1 MPDLETGTPS
11 EPADD
16 IRSALVSALAES
28 EAPDVVETPE
38 VSETSEVDDKPDRAR
53 GPDGKFAKKE
63 DEPEPVVA
71 EQPEKTETPEVK
83 VETKEAPTHWS
94 QADKDKFKTQPPEVQ
109 SFILDRFK
117 AMEGDYTK
125 KTQAIAELKKE
136 YGPVDE
142 MFAPHKEVLR
152 QKGFTPKTL
161 IEAWANVEQK
171 LAGGPDSAVDVIRGL
186 VSGYNIPPEKIAAAL
201 GIARQAV
208 QNNVQ
213 QQPTAVQNGQ
223 LVPLPPEVQKTIDDL
238 RNKVGTFEQKFG
250 TIEQREAQA
259 AAAAKLA
266 DEQRAE
272 GIVTEF
278 KEAKDAKGNRLHE
291 HFEEVEGLMTE
302 LAQAKIASKQPV
314 PPLKDLYEM
323 AVYAHPDV
331 RQKVLTAQRQQEE
344 KKRAD
349 EARAKAVAAKKA
361 GASVTGAPGT
371 GQAPTGKDT
380 GQSIRDSLEAAF
392 EDVA

>member
-38 VSETSEVDDKPDRAR
+38 VETPDEDDKPDRAR

-223 LVPLPPEVQKTIDDL
+223 VVPLPPEVQKTIDDL

-361 GASVTGAPGT
+361 GSSVTGAPGT

>member
-71 EQPEKTETPEVK
+71 AEKPEEQTEQSK

-152 QKGFTPKTL
+152 QKGFTPRSL

-223 LVPLPPEVQKTIDDL
+223 VVPLPPEVQKTIDDL

-361 GASVTGAPGT
+361 GSSVTGAPGT

>member
-38 VSETSEVDDKPDRAR
+38 VETPDEDDKPDRAR

-361 GASVTGAPGT
+361 GSSVTGAPGT

>member
-38 VSETSEVDDKPDRAR
+38 VNETPDETDKPDRAR

-223 LVPLPPEVQKTIDDL
+223 IVALPPEVQKQLAELNQWKT
-238 RNKVGTFEQKFG
+238 QQQ
-250 TIEQREAQA
+250 QRDAQT

-272 GIVTEF
+272 NIVTEF
-278 KEAKDAKGNRLHE
+278 
-291 HFEEVEGLMTE
+291 
-302 LAQAKIASKQPV
+302 
-314 PPLKDLYEM
+314 
-323 AVYAHPDV
+323 
-331 RQKVLTAQRQQEE
+331 
-344 KKRAD
+344 
-349 EARAKAVAAKKA
+349 
-361 GASVTGAPGT
+361 
-371 GQAPTGKDT
+371 
-380 GQSIRDSLEAAF
+380 
-392 EDVA
+392 

>member
-38 VSETSEVDDKPDRAR
+38 VETPDEDDKPDRAR
-53 GPDGKFAKKE
+53 GPDG
-63 DEPEPVVA
+63 
-71 EQPEKTETPEVK
+71 K

-223 LVPLPPEVQKTIDDL
+223 VVPLPPEVQKTIDDL

-278 KEAKDAKGNRLHE
+278 KEAKDAKGNR
-291 HFEEVEGLMTE
+291 
-302 LAQAKIASKQPV
+302 
-314 PPLKDLYEM
+314 
-323 AVYAHPDV
+323 
-331 RQKVLTAQRQQEE
+331 
-344 KKRAD
+344 
-349 EARAKAVAAKKA
+349 
-361 GASVTGAPGT
+361 
-371 GQAPTGKDT
+371 
-380 GQSIRDSLEAAF
+380 
-392 EDVA
+392 

>member
-1 MPDLETGTPS
+1 MPDRETSTPS

-16 IRSALVSALAES
+16 IRSALVSALAGS

-38 VSETSEVDDKPDRAR
+38 VETPDETDKPDRAR

-63 DEPEPVVA
+63 DEPDPVVA
-71 EQPEKTETPEVK
+71 EKPEEQPTEQPK

-331 RQKVLTAQRQQEE
+331 RQKVLTAQRHQEE

-361 GASVTGAPGT
+361 GSSVTGAPGT

-392 EDVA
+392 ED